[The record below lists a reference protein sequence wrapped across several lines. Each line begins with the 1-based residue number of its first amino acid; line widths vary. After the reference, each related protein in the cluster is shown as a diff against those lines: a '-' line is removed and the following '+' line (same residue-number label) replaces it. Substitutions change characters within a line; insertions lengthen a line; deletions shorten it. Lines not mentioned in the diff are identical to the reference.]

1 MKKNITIYVM
11 GEKFNLS
18 IEEEFF
24 EFVKEDLEKIQYAT
38 PKDILKFVLD
48 KNQKEFESNKLLKKI
63 LKKVENI
70 K

>member
-1 MKKNITIYVM
+1 MKNITIYVM

-24 EFVKEDLEKIQYAT
+24 EFVKEDLQKIQNAT

-48 KNQKEFESNKLLKKI
+48 KNKKEFESKKKLEKLLKK
-63 LKKVENI
+63 LNNY
-70 K
+70 